1 MRCDV
6 TMLRGAVRGASRAA
20 FFLLDPCWTFKTT
33 RDAVKRQKTT
43 GDVGKWREWTWDA
56 ALSRRR
62 SRVRGS
68 RFYSAAMLL
77 PLGTYLCRL
86 SLRLLHPLDTV
97 SAFAFL
103 CIQRYTDNA
112 AHAMEPNIEQHP
124 QSVRRNN
131 FPGDRYLSGFCSS
144 QRIFPPQIIQ
154 VLLSYH
160 CALTSPI
167 SRERVEQNLQVR
179 DNKADQGNRV
189 RGHA

>member
-1 MRCDV
+1 M
-6 TMLRGAVRGASRAA
+6 
-20 FFLLDPCWTFKTT
+20 
-33 RDAVKRQKTT
+33 KRQKTT

-56 ALSRRR
+56 ALSHRR

-112 AHAMEPNIEQHP
+112 AHAMEPNIEQRP

-131 FPGDRYLSGFCSS
+131 FPGE
-144 QRIFPPQIIQ
+144 QIPQWFL
-154 VLLSYH
+154 LLSENLSASNYPGAA
-160 CALTSPI
+160 CCQLTAGRCCRAPRRMLGTCS
-167 SRERVEQNLQVR
+167 
-179 DNKADQGNRV
+179 DG
-189 RGHA
+189 GG